1 MPASTVVQDI
11 GQGRTI
17 IADQV
22 QPHLQIAYDPAL
34 GTWHTVK
41 SDQGRIS
48 TTNYVWDTGSLAWV
62 KMTQPIG
69 GGGGGAVTVADGA
82 NVVEGTTTDAAVTTD
97 VVGTLSAKLRGL
109 VKILGSVWDSANG
122 RLKVDGSA
130 VTQPVSG
137 SLGRTWALTAGV
149 DTVGIAGTVP
159 VSGPLTDAQLRA
171 NPVSVTGTFYQAT
184 QPVSFTWAGL
194 TDAQLRA
201 SAVAVS
207 GTFWQAIQPVS
218 GTVGVN
224 NFPATQVVS
233 GTVTVSGTTATADS
247 AVNLT
252 IADTM
257 QAVLLELRVISN
269 LISQLGQPVQDSS
282 DYLRNDITL
291 LN

>member
-48 TTNYVWDTGSLAWV
+48 TTNYVWDTTSLAWV
-62 KMTQPIG
+62 KMTQPVG

-82 NVVEGTTTDAAVTTD
+82 NVVEGTTTDVAVTTD
-97 VVGTLSAKLRGL
+97 VAGTLSAKLRGL
-109 VKILGSVWDSANG
+109 VKIFGSVWDSANG

-137 SLGRTWALTAGV
+137 
-149 DTVGIAGTVP
+149 
-159 VSGPLTDAQLRA
+159 PLTDAQIRA
-171 NPVSVTGTFYQAT
+171 TPVPVSGTFWQAT
-184 QPVSFTWAGL
+184 QPVGFTWAGL

-201 SAVAVS
+201 APVSVS
-207 GTFWQAIQPVS
+207 GTFWQTIQPIS

-224 NFPATQVVS
+224 NFPATQPVS
-233 GTVTVSGTTATADS
+233 GTIAISGTTTTADS